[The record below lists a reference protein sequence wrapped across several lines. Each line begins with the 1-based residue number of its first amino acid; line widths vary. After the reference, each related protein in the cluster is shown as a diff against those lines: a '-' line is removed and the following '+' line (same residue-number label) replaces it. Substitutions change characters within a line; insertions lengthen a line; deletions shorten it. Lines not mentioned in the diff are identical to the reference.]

1 MDSEKQKI
9 IVKEIEQ
16 WRRSR
21 ILPEHYCD
29 FLLNLYLEDG
39 AEKLKSVM
47 GVSAASITNSNW
59 KKWLIG
65 LVILCLITFYFLN
78 FNSFGLPMQTG
89 ITGLSILGC
98 YWIGFKQKNKAPI
111 VTSILCGIASTSL
124 LFIGV
129 YLLDLHGVVQAAA
142 YVGYVAFCSLIWMLT
157 GLLGR
162 MSVFHFCGWI
172 GLIGTYSWLLHHQL
186 HDDGW
191 VVFEVSWAP
200 IAFLMLWMAW
210 LVHHKNKQASG
221 VLFVVGC
228 LTFFA
233 PEGYGLLVEGV
244 MSLELIQ
251 MLLLG
256 KMVIAAVVLFS
267 LRKKW
272 IEWVM

>member
-1 MDSEKQKI
+1 MDAEKRKI

-39 AEKLKSVM
+39 AEKPKSVM
-47 GVSAASITNSNW
+47 GVSAASISNSNW
-59 KKWLIG
+59 KNWMIG
-65 LVILCLITFYFLN
+65 LAVVCAISYSALN
-78 FNSFGLPMQTG
+78 FNSFGIPMQMG
-89 ITGLSILGC
+89 VSALFVFIC
-98 YWIGFKQKNKAPI
+98 YWLGFSKKSKAPI
-111 VTSILCGIASTSL
+111 FTSILCGVASLSL

-129 YLLDLHGVVQAAA
+129 YLLDLHGINDAAA
-142 YVGYVAFCSLIWMLT
+142 YVGYVAFCSVIWMLT

-172 GLIGTYSWLLHHQL
+172 GLIGAYGWLLHKNL
-186 HDDGW
+186 TEPGW
-191 VVFEVSWAP
+191 IALQISWVP
-200 IAFLMLWMAW
+200 IALLFIWIAW
-210 LVHHKNKQASG
+210 FVHHKNKQITA
-221 VLFVVGC
+221 VLFAVGC
-228 LTFFA
+228 LTFLA

-244 MSLELIQ
+244 ISSEFIQ
-251 MLLLG
+251 LLL
-256 KMVIAAVVLFS
+256 MVKLIAGVVSLFA